1 MILKNQS
8 HTLTLEQTARV
19 LEKFNIVFTVEGVKT
34 KIQLHQLTSISK
46 PYEDRRYSGYPYL
59 VLISSL
65 VDYLKDKGYTDKD
78 IKDSLPNAVEI

>member
-1 MILKNQS
+1 MIIKNLS

-34 KIQLHQLTSISK
+34 KIQLHQLTAISK

-65 VDYLKDKGYTDKD
+65 VDYLRDKGYSDND
-78 IKDSLPNAVEI
+78 IKDALPDGVEI

>member
-1 MILKNQS
+1 MIIKNLS

-34 KIQLHQLTSISK
+34 KVQLQQLTAISK

-65 VDYLKDKGYTDKD
+65 VDYLRDKGYTDD
-78 IKDSLPNAVEI
+78 EIQDVLPDSVEI

>member
-1 MILKNQS
+1 MIIKNSS

-19 LEKFNIVFTVEGVKT
+19 LEKFRIVFTFEGVKT
-34 KIQLHQLTSISK
+34 KIQLQQLTAIYK

-65 VDYLKDKGYTDKD
+65 VDYLRDKGYTDDDKKD
-78 IKDSLPNAVEI
+78 ALPYAVEI

>member
-1 MILKNQS
+1 MIIKNPS

-19 LEKFNIVFTVEGVKT
+19 LEKFNIVFTVEGVKA
-34 KIQLHQLTSISK
+34 KIQLQQLTAISK

-65 VDYLKDKGYTDKD
+65 VDYLRDKGYTSDD
-78 IKDSLPNAVEI
+78 INNALPAGVEI